1 MLTQAPKGTRDVPMT
16 ESYKWQYVEERIRRM
31 TALAGLREV
40 RTPMFEH
47 TELFLRSV
55 GDTTDVVQK
64 EMYTFMDKGGRSITL
79 KPEGTAS
86 VVRSFIESR
95 LYAETLP
102 AKMYYLSMPNFR
114 YEKPQNGRLREF
126 HQFGVEV
133 FGAPL
138 ATEDAELIALAW
150 NITQSLGVTGLELHI
165 NSIGCPECRARYY
178 EALRAFF
185 APKLSGMCENCRSR
199 YERNPM
205 RLLDCKEDACKAAAV
220 GAPKMIDYLCDNC
233 SGHFETLK
241 SALTALG
248 IQYVIDPQIVRGLDY
263 YTKTVF
269 EIIAKL
275 PDGPLTVC
283 GGGRYDHLIEEV
295 GGPSM
300 AGVGFGM
307 GMERLLMVMEQVGV
321 EIPKPELLE
330 VYIANYGDE
339 ARMAALRLC
348 DSLRKAGVRADI
360 DHVGRSMKAQFKY
373 ADKAD
378 AAYVITIGEDE
389 LASGRIRM
397 RQMETH
403 EEQAFAIDDAAAMAE
418 LVKGNRHAE

>member
-1 MLTQAPKGTRDVPMT
+1 MLTQAPKGTKDVPMT
-16 ESYKWQYVEERIRRM
+16 ESYKWQFVEERIRQM
-31 TALAGLREV
+31 TKLAGLREV

-95 LYAETLP
+95 LYSEVLP

-138 ATEDAELIALAW
+138 ATEDAELISLAW

-165 NSIGCPECRARYY
+165 NSIGCPECRAKYY
-178 EALRAFF
+178 EALRDFF
-185 APKLSGMCENCRSR
+185 QPKFGGMCENCKDRF
-199 YERNPM
+199 ERNPM
-205 RLLDCKEDACKAAAV
+205 RLLDCKEEKCKEAAV
-220 GAPKMIDYLCDNC
+220 GAPKMIDYLCEDC
-233 SGHFETLK
+233 SSHFEVLK
-241 SALTALG
+241 SALGAMNIDYT
-248 IQYVIDPQIVRGLDY
+248 IDPQIVRGLDY

-283 GGGRYDHLIEEV
+283 GGGRYDNLIEEV
-295 GGPSM
+295 GGPKM

-307 GMERLLMVMEQVGV
+307 GMERLLMVMERVGA
-321 EIPKPELLE
+321 EIPKPALLD
-330 VYIANYGDE
+330 VYIANYGDA
-339 ARMAALRLC
+339 ARLAALKLC
-348 DSLRKAGVRADI
+348 SELRALGVRADI
-360 DHVGRSMKAQFKY
+360 DHAGRSMRAQFKY
-373 ADKAD
+373 ADKID
-378 AAYVITIGEDE
+378 AGYVITIGEDE
-389 LASGRIRM
+389 MAKNQITL
-397 RQMETH
+397 RQMVSH
-403 EEQAFAIDDAAAMAE
+403 EEKPFNLSDAEGIAGE
-418 LVKGNRHAE
+418 ILRNLK

>member
-31 TALAGLREV
+31 TALAGMREV

-47 TELFLRSV
+47 TELFLRGV

-64 EMYTFMDKGGRSITL
+64 EMYTFEDKGGRSITL

-133 FGAPL
+133 FGAPK

-150 NITQSLGVTGLELHI
+150 NLTQSLGVNGLSLHI
-165 NSIGCPECRARYY
+165 NSIGCPSCRKNYY
-178 EALRAFF
+178 DALRKFF
-185 APKLSGMCENCRSR
+185 EPKLPRMCDNCKDRFI
-199 YERNPM
+199 RNPM
-205 RLLDCKEDACKAAAV
+205 RLLDCKEEECKTAAK
-220 GAPKMIDYLCDNC
+220 GAPSVIEYLCEDC
-233 SGHFETLK
+233 KEHFEELK
-241 SALTALG
+241 TAMG
-248 IQYVIDPQIVRGLDY
+248 CMNIPYVIDPGIVRGLDY

-269 EIIAKL
+269 EIIASV
-275 PDGPLTVC
+275 PGGELTVC
-283 GGGRYDHLIEEV
+283 GGGRYDNLIEEV

-307 GMERLLMVMEQVGV
+307 GMERLLMVMDQVHA
-321 EIPKPELLE
+321 EIPKPTLLDI
-330 VYIANYGDE
+330 YIANYGDS
-339 ARMAALRLC
+339 ARMAALELTAKLR
-348 DSLRKAGVRADI
+348 SLGVKADL

-373 ADKAD
+373 ADKIGAKF
-378 AAYVITIGEDE
+378 ILTIGENE
-389 LASGRIRM
+389 LETGKAVCRNLA
-397 RQMETH
+397 TH
-403 EEQAFAIDDAAAMAE
+403 EEITVLMSAPESI
-418 LVKGNRHAE
+418 KGIVCGE